1 MINILTVFGNIVV
14 YFKLPDWVQDFD
26 ESLVEND
33 DDFPSV
39 KALKRF
45 LSGDDE
51 YRKKVLKVMPGKKRK
66 ESNLWFVVWNCTNCI
81 VARDSS
87 FE

>member
-26 ESLVEND
+26 KSLIENE
-33 DDFPSV
+33 DDFPSI

-51 YRKKVLKVMPGKKRK
+51 YRKKVLKVMPGKQQM
-66 ESNLWFVVWNCTNCI
+66 E
-81 VARDSS
+81 
-87 FE
+87 

>member
-26 ESLVEND
+26 KSLIENE
-33 DDFPSV
+33 DDFPSI

-51 YRKKVLKVMPGKKRK
+51 YRKKVLKVMPGKNRM
-66 ESNLWFVVWNCTNCI
+66 ESILLLVLRLEFALTASLFSLFV
-81 VARDSS
+81 
-87 FE
+87 